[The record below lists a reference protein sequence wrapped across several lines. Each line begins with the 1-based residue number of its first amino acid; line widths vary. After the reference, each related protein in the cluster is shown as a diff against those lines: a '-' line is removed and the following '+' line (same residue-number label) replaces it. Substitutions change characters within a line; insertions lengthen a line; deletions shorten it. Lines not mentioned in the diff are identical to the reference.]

1 MLRSEMRRTLGQVM
15 TIALLCG
22 CAADAGYRAQVDHAD
37 DSDAPRDID
46 RNESAW
52 QPDTVHSDGLTSWA
66 ALQPIATGP
75 RTRIEV
81 SLVVVAT
88 DGTGTVAVV
97 IMRDS
102 RLISGDVVDDVAV
115 GDAWYF
121 DCVVYTN
128 ARRCSRVFH
137 AADGATRTAFY
148 AQEVDD
154 TGDQGDV
161 VVSTSVPAG
170 TELRL
175 IELATTQYP
184 DVATE
189 GD

>member
-1 MLRSEMRRTLGQVM
+1 MLRSEMRRTLGQAM
-15 TIALLCG
+15 AIALLCG
-22 CAADAGYRAQVDHAD
+22 CATDAGYRAQIDHVDG
-37 DSDAPRDID
+37 DAPRDTD

-52 QPDTVHSDGLTSWA
+52 RPDTAHSDGLTSWA

-81 SLVVVAT
+81 SLVVVAA
-88 DGTGTVAVV
+88 DGAGTVAVA
-97 IMRDS
+97 IMRGN
-102 RLISGDVVDDVAV
+102 RLVSGDAVGGVAV

-121 DCVVYTN
+121 DCTVYTN

-148 AQEVDD
+148 AQEVED

-161 VVSTSVPAG
+161 VVSTFAPAG

-184 DVATE
+184 AVATE